1 MVIVERANGKRHLI
15 KIEPLTD
22 QDNARLTKSRY
33 FFDWKT
39 EKENETFKLL
49 IRGSNEI
56 LGVMSLIEHEDRRV
70 QINLLAVSKENRGKG
85 KVYEGISGNLIAWA
99 CREAVK
105 RFGGDACVSLV
116 PKTRLKNHYKK
127 QYGMLEAGISLFL
140 SDEALLQILKR
151 FKL

>member
-1 MVIVERANGKRHLI
+1 MVIVECTNGKTHPVR
-15 KIEPLTD
+15 IEPLTD
-22 QDNARLTKSRY
+22 QDYTKLTKSKY

-39 EKENETFKLL
+39 EKEYETFKLQVQ
-49 IRGSNEI
+49 GSNEI
-56 LGVMSLIEHEDRRV
+56 LGVMSLIGHEDSRI

-105 RFGGDACVSLV
+105 RFGENACVSLI

-127 QYGMLEAGISLFL
+127 QYGMQEAGISLFL
-140 SDEALLQILKR
+140 SDEALLQILKK

>member
-15 KIEPLTD
+15 RIEPLIF
-22 QDNARLTKSRY
+22 QDYNRLTKSRY

-39 EKENETFKLL
+39 EKEYETFKLF
-49 IRGSNEI
+49 IQGSNEI
-56 LGVMSLIEHEDRRV
+56 LGVMSLIEHEDKRI

-85 KVYEGISGNLIAWA
+85 KMYEGISGNLIAWT

-105 RFGGDACVSLV
+105 RFGEDACISLV

-127 QYGMLEAGISLFL
+127 QYGMLEAGMSLFL
-140 SDEALLQILKR
+140 SDDALLQVLKK